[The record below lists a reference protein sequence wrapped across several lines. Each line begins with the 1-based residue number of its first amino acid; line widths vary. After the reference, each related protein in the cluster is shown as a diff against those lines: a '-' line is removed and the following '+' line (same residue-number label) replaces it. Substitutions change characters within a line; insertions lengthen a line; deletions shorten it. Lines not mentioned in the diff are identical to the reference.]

1 MATVGNNT
9 SAKHEQLR
17 EAFFTEGE
25 KEQFKKVM
33 SNPKDQRIHS
43 KILEEKAETLYKKA
57 MDLIKRVELGEF
69 NDEQMEKVEY
79 AISHYLAGIED
90 LHQELILEKT
100 LEL

>member
-33 SNPKDQRIHS
+33 RNPKD
-43 KILEEKAETLYKKA
+43 
-57 MDLIKRVELGEF
+57 
-69 NDEQMEKVEY
+69 
-79 AISHYLAGIED
+79 
-90 LHQELILEKT
+90 
-100 LEL
+100 

>member
-33 SNPKDQRIHS
+33 RNPKDQRIHA
-43 KILEEKAETLYKKA
+43 KMLEEKQKLFIKKQW
-57 MDLIKRVELGEF
+57 I
-69 NDEQMEKVEY
+69 
-79 AISHYLAGIED
+79 
-90 LHQELILEKT
+90 
-100 LEL
+100 